1 MDPPP
6 QGGSRETTTGPD
18 ANDVANSF
26 STSIS
31 SRTMKRAMAIAAAA
45 EFPGS
50 TTVGFRVTDTLRN
63 NTIDPHL
70 YDALPSK
77 VVQLQVKFTPT
88 QVLIATLCVA
98 ASATLLQAFFLLPYL
113 WQKIIDE
120 DWELEWTVMWRGP
133 WLLSRPP
140 TLSLPDA
147 PVVSAVSGSHHSL
160 SDLVPHRFAGSR
172 ASLPILSW
180 RLNRVFLRGVEQDA
194 NTLQRR
200 NAVLFWDIA
209 DTHVS
214 APHYDNRAEC
224 MYSSLRIIAASAV
237 NGDRRGMEPRLMVWT
252 YFRWFITVL
261 IAGVL
266 SGSLMTLML
275 NASH

>member
-1 MDPPP
+1 MVAVLHQYDYIFAI
-6 QGGSRETTTGPD
+6 TTIFSFLDAWNIDNPD

-50 TTVGFRVTDTLRN
+50 TTVGFR

-70 YDALPSK
+70 YDALPSKVSTVPMLVVRK

-98 ASATLLQAFFLLPYL
+98 ASATLLQAFFLLP
-113 WQKIIDE
+113 
-120 DWELEWTVMWRGP
+120 GP

-160 SDLVPHRFAGSR
+160 SDL
-172 ASLPILSW
+172 
-180 RLNRVFLRGVEQDA
+180 DA